1 MLGLS
6 DHARGVLLVAGAALC
21 WSSGGILIRSAEA
34 ASGLAIVFWR
44 SAVMAL
50 CVAIWLGLR
59 YRREAIARVR
69 ALGLAGVVSAVLLT
83 GAFVGYV
90 LAIKVTTVA
99 NTLVIM
105 SASPLIAAL
114 LARLALGE
122 RLRPPTVAAILI
134 AFAGIALMFGHN
146 LVRGDVFG
154 DALALLVAVS
164 FGSNIVLLRRLRQL
178 DMVPAMML
186 GGILSAVLVAP
197 FAQPLA
203 VPLRD
208 IGIIAL
214 MGCVQ
219 LALGLFLFTR
229 GTPYLSAAEVGLL
242 TTLEMVFAPIWVWL
256 GVGEEPPAPALIGGA
271 MVLAAVIGQA
281 VISGRGAAIRFPA
294 ADR

>member
-1 MLGLS
+1 MPALS
-6 DHARGVLLVAGAALC
+6 DHARGALLVAGATLC
-21 WSSGGILIRSAEA
+21 WSSGGILIRSVETAG
-34 ASGLAIVFWR
+34 GLAIVFWR

-50 CVAIWLGLR
+50 CVAVWLAIR

-69 ALGLAGVVSAVLLT
+69 ALGLAGIVSAVLLT

-99 NTLVIM
+99 NTMVIM

-122 RLRPPTVAAILI
+122 RLRPPTMAAILI
-134 AFAGIALMFGHN
+134 AFAGIALMFGHD
-146 LVRGDVFG
+146 VRQGDVLG

-164 FGSNIVLLRRLRQL
+164 FGANIVLLRRFRRL

-186 GGILSAVLVAP
+186 GGILSAALVAP
-197 FAQPLA
+197 FAAPLA
-203 VPLRD
+203 VPLAE
-208 IGIIAL
+208 IGIIAV

-229 GTPYLSAAEVGLL
+229 GTPYLSAAELGLL
-242 TTLEMVFAPIWVWL
+242 TLLETIFAPIWVWI
-256 GVGEEPPAPALIGGA
+256 GVGEEPTTPALIGGA
-271 MVLAAVIGQA
+271 MVLTAVAGQA
-281 VISGRGAAIRFPA
+281 LLVGRGAALRSPA

>member
-1 MLGLS
+1 MPALS
-6 DHARGVLLVAGAALC
+6 DHARGVLLVACAALC
-21 WSSGGILIRSAEA
+21 WSSGGILIRSVEA

-44 SAVMAL
+44 SAVMAM
-50 CVAIWLGLR
+50 CVAVWLVIR

-69 ALGLAGVVSAVLLT
+69 ALGAAGAVSAVLLT

-114 LARLALGE
+114 LARLLLGE
-122 RLRPPTVAAILI
+122 RLRPPTMVAILI
-134 AFAGIALMFGHN
+134 AFAGIALMFGHD
-146 LVRGDVFG
+146 VRQGDVLG

-164 FGSNIVLLRRLRQL
+164 FGANIVLLRRFRRL

-186 GGILSAVLVAP
+186 GGILSAALVAP
-197 FAQPLA
+197 FAAPFA
-203 VPLRD
+203 VPLGD
-208 IGIIAL
+208 IGIIAV

-229 GTPYLSAAEVGLL
+229 GTPYLSAAELGLL
-242 TTLEMVFAPIWVWL
+242 TLLETIFAPIWVWI
-256 GVGEEPPAPALIGGA
+256 GVGEQPTSAALTGGA
-271 MVLAAVIGQA
+271 MVLTAVAGQA
-281 VISGRGAAIRFPA
+281 LLVGRGAALRFPA
-294 ADR
+294 ADQ